1 MGDVTRI
8 LEAVGRGEADAPERL
23 MRVVYDELHSLAA
36 QKLNRERPGH
46 TLQATALVHEV
57 YLRLLGPGNADWQ
70 NRRHFFGA
78 AAEAMRRILIERARR
93 KGRLR
98 HGGGL
103 KQVPL
108 DGLDVVEPP
117 ESTDLLALDDALRRL
132 TAEDAVKAELVK
144 LRYFAGV
151 PLEQA
156 ADMLGLS
163 RATAYRYWTYAK
175 AWLFNEIY
183 GGFGNRPNGAGA
195 AESEP

>member
-8 LEAVGRGEADAPERL
+8 LEAVGRGEPDAPECL
-23 MRVVYDELHSLAA
+23 MRAVYEELHSLAA
-36 QKLNRERPGH
+36 QKLSRERPGH
-46 TLQATALVHEV
+46 TLQATALVHEA
-57 YLRLLGPGNADWQ
+57 YLRLLGHRNADWQ

-93 KGRLR
+93 KRRQR

-108 DGLDVVEPP
+108 DGVDVIQPP
-117 ESTDLLALDDALRRL
+117 ESTDLLALDDALRRFA
-132 TAEDAVKAELVK
+132 AEDPVKAELVK

-156 ADMLGLS
+156 AEMLELS

-175 AWLFNEIY
+175 AWLFNEIH
-183 GGFGNRPNGAGA
+183 GGPGAGA
-195 AESEP
+195 VHEG